1 MAAKLYCSDWIQ
13 HFAKDRSGSADYGDR
28 IVLYDDWDMS
38 EGYVLH
44 STEFS
49 TASVAIVVAHH
60 PDQKVPDFLYI
71 SQPWPQWAWR
81 SHLGPAFDVIG
92 EPPNA

>member
-1 MAAKLYCSDWIQ
+1 
-13 HFAKDRSGSADYGDR
+13 
-28 IVLYDDWDMS
+28 
-38 EGYVLH
+38 
-44 STEFS
+44 
-49 TASVAIVVAHH
+49 ASVAIVVAHH

-92 EPPNA
+92 EPPNATAFLRINKHTALNKYEYINI